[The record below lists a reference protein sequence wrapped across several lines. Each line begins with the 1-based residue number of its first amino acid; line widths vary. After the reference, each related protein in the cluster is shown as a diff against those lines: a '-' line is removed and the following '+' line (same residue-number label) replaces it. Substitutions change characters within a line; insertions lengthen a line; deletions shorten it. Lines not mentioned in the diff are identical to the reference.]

1 VVPATAENAPQVGA
15 RAPDFTVRDYVNGE
29 SIRLATQ
36 RGKVAVVTFWATWC
50 APCRNELPNLEKL
63 QEYLGRDRITI
74 VAVNF
79 RDDDPETTG
88 RLRRDAKE
96 AGWKLHLA
104 LDPGERIA
112 RAYGVSVIPRTYII
126 GKDGRI
132 RTVHSGF
139 GDGSLE
145 DMVADLN
152 AVLSEKPG
160 DPAAPPAATP

>member
-1 VVPATAENAPQVGA
+1 ML
-15 RAPDFTVRDYVNGE
+15 APDFSVRDYVNGQT
-29 SIRLATQ
+29 IRLSAQ

-63 QEYLGRDRITI
+63 QEYLGKNKLII
-74 VAVNF
+74 LAVNF
-79 RDDDPETTG
+79 RDDDADTIA
-88 RLRRDAKE
+88 RLRQDAKE

-112 RAYGVSVIPRTYII
+112 RAYGISTIPRTYII

-132 RTVHSGF
+132 SGIHAGF

-145 DMVADLN
+145 DMVADLK
-152 AVLSEKPG
+152 AVLEAKPG
-160 DPAAPPAATP
+160 AGARPAAMP